1 MIRKV
6 SSLNV
11 KLPKCE
17 KRKRQKEAE
26 YVRTLQRRGV
36 INRYYI
42 DRKGKVVKRKYNKD
56 GTTNFLAYDEKEYL
70 DFKNSATVGRPRKEN

>member
-11 KLPKCE
+11 KLPKCV
-17 KRKRQKEAE
+17 KDKKEE

-70 DFKNSATVGRPRKEN
+70 DFKKFCHSW